1 MQTMQRMKIPV
12 LVIGQVLGL
21 GFLTR
26 YSGTDAVLGLAFTG
40 AGFFYPFFAAYLG
53 WLGVFLTGSDTAS
66 NALFGS
72 LQRITAQQ
80 LNLNRDPDRG
90 DQLDRWRH
98 GQDDRCAVDHGGV
111 RGLLRRSEGARR
123 THWDRSSGPCSG
135 IRLPAPP

>member
-1 MQTMQRMKIPV
+1 MKIPV

-40 AGFFYPFFAAYLG
+40 AGVLYPFFAAYLG

-72 LQRITAQQ
+72 LQRDHRAAAAPE
-80 LNLNRDPDRG
+80 RGPHRG
-90 DQLDRWRH
+90 DQLHRRRD
-98 GQDDRCAVDHGGV
+98 GQDDRRPVDHGGL
-111 RGLLRRSEGARR
+111 RGLLRRSARSAR
-123 THWDRSSGPCSG
+123 TPWARSSARSGGTPSPGP
-135 IRLPAPP
+135 R